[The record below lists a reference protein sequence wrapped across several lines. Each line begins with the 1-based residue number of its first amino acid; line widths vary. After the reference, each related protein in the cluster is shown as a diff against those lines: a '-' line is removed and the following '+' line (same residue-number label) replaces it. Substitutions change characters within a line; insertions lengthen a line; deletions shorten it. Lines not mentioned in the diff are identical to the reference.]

1 MTQEEQL
8 IEIGNQ
14 SEQLLQSEV
23 FTSIVNH
30 LIDQSFQGFVMSKPE
45 DEDSRTAVYYQYQ
58 ALREIIDTM
67 KQRVAIRDE
76 IKNRN
81 ESENRSKEEE

>member
-1 MTQEEQL
+1 
-8 IEIGNQ
+8 
-14 SEQLLQSEV
+14 
-23 FTSIVNH
+23 
-30 LIDQSFQGFVMSKPE
+30 MSRPE

-67 KQRVAIRDE
+67 KQRVAVRDE

>member
-8 IEIGNQ
+8 IELGNQ
-14 SEQLLQSEV
+14 SEQLLQSSA

-30 LIDQSFQGFVMSKPE
+30 LIDQSFQGFVTSKPE

-58 ALREIIDTM
+58 ALREIVDTM

-76 IKNRN
+76 IKNRD
-81 ESENRSKEEE
+81 ESDNRSTEEE